1 MRQMLILATLG
12 AAALVTGCATKTYVR
27 TTVQPVQTK
36 VDQVADQTNKQGTEL
51 TQVRADVDKDT
62 TQIAA
67 VGETAAGADRRA
79 GDAMTKANQVDGRV
93 DQTNR
98 DLGSLRQSI
107 ANLDDYKV
115 VNQTTVLFPLN
126 VAKLSAEDKQ
136 QLDQLASGTSSL
148 KRYFIAVEGYTD
160 QTGTADYNLALS
172 KRRADAV
179 VEYLAGQRDVDF
191 NRVHE
196 IGLGDLKPVD
206 TGKSRDARAKNRR
219 VEVKVYSADAAL
231 AAVTS
236 AR

>member
-1 MRQMLILATLG
+1 MRQFVIAATLG
-12 AAALVTGCATKTYVR
+12 AAVLVTGCATKTYVR
-27 TTVQPVQTK
+27 GTVQPVQTK

-51 TQVRADVDKDT
+51 DQTRKDVDKNT
-62 TQIAA
+62 TQISA

-98 DLGSLRQSI
+98 DLGSLRQTI

-115 VNQTTVLFPLN
+115 VNQATVLFAFN
-126 VAKLSAEDKQ
+126 AAKLTADDKQ
-136 QLDQLASGTSSL
+136 QLDQLISGTTSL

-160 QTGTADYNLALS
+160 QTGSADYNLELS

-179 VEYLAGQRDVDF
+179 VQYLSGQHDVDF
-191 NRVHE
+191 NRVHT
-196 IGLGDLKPVD
+196 IGFGEQKPTD
-206 TGKSRDARAKNRR
+206 TGKSRDSRAKNRR

-236 AR
+236 SR